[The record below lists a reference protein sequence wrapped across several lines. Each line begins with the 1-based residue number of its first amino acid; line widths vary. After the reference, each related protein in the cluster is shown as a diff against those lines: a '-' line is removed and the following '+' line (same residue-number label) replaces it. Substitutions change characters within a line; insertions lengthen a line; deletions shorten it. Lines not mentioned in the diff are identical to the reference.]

1 MQYPK
6 VIRLQ
11 CKPCSTVN
19 TRNKNGHTDLMVA
32 AFDGHKD
39 IVEVLINAGADVNAK
54 YNDNLTAL
62 MIAEIRGHAEI
73 VEMLNPTTSFL
84 CKTLNINKIS

>member
-1 MQYPK
+1 
-6 VIRLQ
+6 
-11 CKPCSTVN
+11 
-19 TRNKNGHTDLMVA
+19 MVA